1 VHVKCAEELG
11 GLMTSTTPDA
21 GAIVRQMLDAFLA
34 GDVEAFMSFMERYSS
49 APRAQRGVAVGDL
62 SDAVLCR

>member
-1 VHVKCAEELG
+1 
-11 GLMTSTTPDA
+11 
-21 GAIVRQMLDAFLA
+21 MLDAFLA